1 MKDSSLQ
8 ALINAIETNQWSD
21 PKVREYNEVKDELLV
36 YKGTI
41 LRGNRVVV
49 PNTLRDRAVDL
60 AHVGHQGIVKT
71 KRLIR
76 EKVWSLGVDKMVK
89 GKVNSCLSCQAAT
102 TGNALRLEPLEVTP
116 LPRAPWKE
124 LSMDFLGPPLS
135 ERVTLKNV

>member
-21 PKVREYNEVKDELLV
+21 PKVREYNEVKDKLLV

-89 GKVNSCLSCQAAT
+89 GKVNSCL
-102 TGNALRLEPLEVTP
+102 
-116 LPRAPWKE
+116 
-124 LSMDFLGPPLS
+124 
-135 ERVTLKNV
+135 